1 MADISPAYIL
11 ARVHFSQIMRHSL
24 ITLLFVLF
32 FSCRSMF
39 SWLPPV
45 FIFMTGCAT
54 GMRPLTELRC
64 VCLTMTGR
72 ESQAACGW
80 ALTPGGE
87 ERLCIATQLA
97 FQLFG
102 GLIRGLE
109 ERALWVSGLIKFI
122 SDELEWLTGG
132 RSGRKFLFRKIFLDV
147 LLIYSSL
154 LFTSQ
159 FAASL
164 CNYSLGILSFSCV
177 KTPTLGGSLEKA
189 SINLYFSYTSSLF
202 RRILPNWPHS
212 IFSLFFFLTQAFNN
226 SCAPYSVYKKCFI
239 SVHFIN
245 WCTPVIN
252 ISVL

>member
-1 MADISPAYIL
+1 MAPVSHVLNVHSSDGWHFPSLHLSKPW
-11 ARVHFSQIMRHSL
+11 VHFSQIMRHSL

-64 VCLTMTGR
+64 VCPTMTGR

-122 SDELEWLTGG
+122 NDELEWLTGG

-147 LLIYSSL
+147 LLIYIAHYSSL
-154 LFTSQ
+154 PSLPP
-159 FAASL
+159 ASA
-164 CNYSLGILSFSCV
+164 IIHWV
-177 KTPTLGGSLEKA
+177 
-189 SINLYFSYTSSLF
+189 
-202 RRILPNWPHS
+202 
-212 IFSLFFFLTQAFNN
+212 FSLLGEAWRKLLLIYILATRPASSEESFQIDHTAFVPRFFFF
-226 SCAPYSVYKKCFI
+226 SSGF
-239 SVHFIN
+239 
-245 WCTPVIN
+245 
-252 ISVL
+252 